1 MLATMIP
8 AAFAS
13 DLDGHW
19 SKNFIEYLDDEGIIN
34 PSATTGKYEPERK
47 VTRAEFMRYV
57 NRAFHFTEKA
67 SISYSDVQSNSWYYD
82 TVRIAEKYG
91 YINGTGNGRMNP
103 EGYVT
108 REQAAVILGRLYKA
122 NPGNVKPANLSF
134 KDKAQVA
141 TWSAGYVKAAVD
153 KGIITGY
160 KDNTFK
166 PTKVITRAELAK
178 ILYYYLGTSL
188 STAGKAYT
196 GSDLKS
202 DTANVTISESCTLSD
217 ATIDGDLYLRK
228 PDFMERDLAPL
239 IQPLAEEE
247 RPVVVVVNK
256 VDLFHD
262 KSRMLP
268 LLESVAQMFPKAEI
282 FPASALRRNGVEQL
296 LELIRSHLPE
306 GEAQFPEDQL
316 STAPMKFMAAEI
328 LREKLFEKLYQEVPY
343 SVAVDV
349 EVWDE
354 EDDRV
359 LIHAAIYVAKPSHK
373 AMVIGRA
380 GEGIKAIGT
389 AARKEIRDLVDKKVH
404 LELWVKVR
412 EDWVDDPQFLHSL
425 GFGAEAEY

>member
-1 MLATMIP
+1 MKKRLLSAFLCAAMLATMIP

-91 YINGTGNGRMNP
+91 YINGTGKGRMNP

-188 STAGKAYT
+188 STAW
-196 GSDLKS
+196 
-202 DTANVTISESCTLSD
+202 
-217 ATIDGDLYLRK
+217 
-228 PDFMERDLAPL
+228 
-239 IQPLAEEE
+239 
-247 RPVVVVVNK
+247 
-256 VDLFHD
+256 
-262 KSRMLP
+262 
-268 LLESVAQMFPKAEI
+268 
-282 FPASALRRNGVEQL
+282 NG
-296 LELIRSHLPE
+296 
-306 GEAQFPEDQL
+306 
-316 STAPMKFMAAEI
+316 
-328 LREKLFEKLYQEVPY
+328 
-343 SVAVDV
+343 
-349 EVWDE
+349 
-354 EDDRV
+354 
-359 LIHAAIYVAKPSHK
+359 
-373 AMVIGRA
+373 
-380 GEGIKAIGT
+380 
-389 AARKEIRDLVDKKVH
+389 
-404 LELWVKVR
+404 
-412 EDWVDDPQFLHSL
+412 
-425 GFGAEAEY
+425 

>member
-1 MLATMIP
+1 MGPPNAGKSTLTNALVGQKVAIVTAKPQTTRNRIV
-8 AAFAS
+8 
-13 DLDGHW
+13 
-19 SKNFIEYLDDEGIIN
+19 GILTQKDAQVIFMDT
-34 PSATTGKYEPERK
+34 PGVHALRGQTRGQLGKI
-47 VTRAEFMRYV
+47 M
-57 NRAFHFTEKA
+57 
-67 SISYSDVQSNSWYYD
+67 VQSAWQSF
-82 TVRIAEKYG
+82 
-91 YINGTGNGRMNP
+91 
-103 EGYVT
+103 
-108 REQAAVILGRLYKA
+108 AVA
-122 NPGNVKPANLSF
+122 NCIVL
-134 KDKAQVA
+134 V
-141 TWSAGYVKAAVD
+141 
-153 KGIITGY
+153 
-160 KDNTFK
+160 
-166 PTKVITRAELAK
+166 
-178 ILYYYLGTSL
+178 
-188 STAGKAYT
+188 
-196 GSDLKS
+196 
-202 DTANVTISESCTLSD
+202 
-217 ATIDGDLYLRK
+217 IDGDLYLRK

-296 LELIRSHLPE
+296 LVLIRSHLPE

-328 LREKLFEKLYQEVPY
+328 IREKLFEKLYQEVPY

-359 LIHAAIYVAKPSHK
+359 LIHAAIYVAKSSHK